1 MSLININYY
10 LHFYYFAVSVHCM
23 SSMGKFLGP
32 ISGKTLCWI
41 YEPTAREI
49 FERCRI
55 L

>member
-1 MSLININYY
+1 
-10 LHFYYFAVSVHCM
+10 
-23 SSMGKFLGP
+23 MGKFLGP

-55 L
+55 LKYDKNSLESGFS